1 MSYMDESRWN
11 TRHWDDDT
19 QRYLVDFFKHIS
31 AESYFQNLYHQLSDL
46 EREKLAK
53 MEQDPLLLQQLQQ
66 QQVVA

>member
-31 AESYFQNLYHQLSDL
+31 AEPYFQNLYHQLNDL
-46 EREKLAK
+46 EKEKLAK
-53 MEQDPLLLQQLQQ
+53 MEQDPQVQLQQ
-66 QQVVA
+66 QIVV